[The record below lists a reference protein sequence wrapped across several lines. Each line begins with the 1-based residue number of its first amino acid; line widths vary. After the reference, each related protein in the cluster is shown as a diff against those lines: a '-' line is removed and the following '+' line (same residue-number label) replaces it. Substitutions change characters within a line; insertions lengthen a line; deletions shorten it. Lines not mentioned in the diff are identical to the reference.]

1 MNKYLKLY
9 SFCKI
14 VQGSE
19 KAIICDY
26 QKCQIKFI
34 PISMALIINEFE
46 NKTIEEVVNNYENES
61 ETIYEYI
68 NFIIDEKFGFYS
80 NEIINFP
87 PVDDNWISPEI
98 INNSIIEYSFMNYNI
113 LNLLGQLDNLFTKFL
128 EIRFL
133 NYSLEN
139 EKELIE
145 ILDFCSNKIYRSIR
159 FYFPFKEN
167 KTNSRI
173 ISLIDNFKKTDSL
186 IFYNSPKQEKIK
198 QINSIYYIVNNI
210 VDITNRNFNKDLLI
224 NNINFFQESQKFNPY
239 YNKKVCINEKGF
251 AKNCLKNKMVFDN
264 VNDVELKTI
273 ITKEEFQEFWN
284 VNHDL
289 IIEFKNDELRY
300 NKLITN
306 DLIKL
311 DSNLYS
317 II

>member
-14 VQGSE
+14 VKGNE
-19 KAIICDY
+19 RAIICDY
-26 QKCQIKFI
+26 QKHKIKFI
-34 PISMALIINEFE
+34 PISMALIIDELE
-46 NKTIEEVVNNYENES
+46 NKTIAEVINNYKDEKD
-61 ETIYEYI
+61 TVYEYI
-68 NFIIDEKFGFYS
+68 EFIIEEKFGFYTD
-80 NEIINFP
+80 EIINFIP
-87 PVDDNWISPEI
+87 IENIWISPEI
-98 INNSIIEYSFMNYNI
+98 INNSIIEYSFKNYDI
-113 LNLLGQLDNLFTKFL
+113 LNLLGQLDNLYAKFL

-133 NYSLEN
+133 NYSIEN
-139 EKELIE
+139 ENELIE
-145 ILDFCSNKIYRSIR
+145 ILNFSSNKIFRSIR
-159 FYFPFKEN
+159 FYFPFKDK
-167 KTNSRI
+167 KTNKRI

-210 VDITNRNFNKDLLI
+210 EDITNRNFNKDLLI

-264 VNDVELKTI
+264 VNDVKLKTI
-273 ITKEEFQEFWN
+273 ISKYEFQEFWN
-284 VNHDL
+284 ANHDL